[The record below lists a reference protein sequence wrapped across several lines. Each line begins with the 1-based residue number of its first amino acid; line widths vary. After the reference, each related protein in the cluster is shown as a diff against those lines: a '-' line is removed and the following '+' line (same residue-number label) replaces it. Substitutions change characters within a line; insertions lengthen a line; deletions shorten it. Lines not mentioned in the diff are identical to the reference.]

1 MYVADDVRRGD
12 EERNGDKG
20 MRKILFRGRRKDNG
34 ERVEGSLMQTNMGL
48 CHIMSHTHIPRIQTV
63 ATFAGYECV
72 AVVPETVGQ
81 YTDKNDPNGK
91 KIFEGDIV
99 TEGGLVAEVRWD
111 DRHARFYYVTSTASV
126 GLYGFVGQVIG
137 DIHTTPELLKE
148 KPQ

>member
-1 MYVADDVRRGD
+1 
-12 EERNGDKG
+12 

-81 YTDKNDPNGK
+81 YTTKNDPSGK

-99 TEGGLVAEVRWD
+99 QVPNQDDVMQIGVVRWCD
-111 DRHARFYYVTSTASV
+111 
-126 GLYGFVGQVIG
+126 GMGQWFVELTDGDTDPLCEFSFEVIG

-148 KPQ
+148 KP

>member
-1 MYVADDVRRGD
+1 M
-12 EERNGDKG
+12 K
-20 MRKILFRGRRKDNG
+20 KIEFRAWNISG
-34 ERVEGSLMQTNMGL
+34 ERWCYFTLKQLIEGAMFSTIKGTSATV
-48 CHIMSHTHIPRIQTV
+48 CHCHNYTHWSS
-63 ATFAGYECV
+63 
-72 AVVPETVGQ
+72 
-81 YTDKNDPNGK
+81 YTTKKDTNGK

-111 DRHARFYYVTSTASV
+111 DRNARFYYVTSTASV